1 MKKVKYE
8 DYKMALME
16 LNFKARQMSDNSISV
31 YEDMPTF
38 ETKIKLGI
46 NWAGCGTKS
55 AEETE
60 KFAATL
66 IKVVGM
72 VESFQYNGYEIEY
85 AEDEAKPVEK
95 VEKKEAKG
103 VSEKEEKV
111 LRAIIAESNFNMC
124 KVDLTKSWDEQVFE
138 SGYYEAFADTKDY
151 GCGLSKGAARGVFG
165 SLSKKGLIELAEG
178 EGGDGKPFTWI
189 IIKEEEFNKIK
200 KVLG

>member
-1 MKKVKYE
+1 MENTKKTQVSKQIWRE
-8 DYKMALME
+8 MLLDQNERIEEMSNGCIHVFEKDG
-16 LNFKARQMSDNSISV
+16 KA
-31 YEDMPTF
+31 
-38 ETKIKLGI
+38 GI
-46 NWAGCGTKS
+46 NWSSIGTQTT
-55 AEETE
+55 EEAE

-66 IKVVGM
+66 LKAVGIIENFNNLIE
-72 VESFQYNGYEIEY
+72 VEVK
-85 AEDEAKPVEK
+85 AAKPVEK
-95 VEKKEAKG
+95 PAEKKEAKG

-138 SGYYEAFADTKDY
+138 SGYYEAFADTKGY

-189 IIKEEEFNKIK
+189 IIREEEFNKIK